1 MEPSLPVLAL
11 GAISLLSEFNAQR
24 VLDIQHAHSVDGEVP
39 DDKLDA
45 MESRLFSTRVVRPW
59 IQTAASKLATATG
72 LTAGQRCNARVFE
85 SRIAT
90 GRPAADGG
98 SMRVRI
104 YDPVAGR
111 DAAEGRVVVYFHG
124 GGFTFGELGM
134 NEGLHCALSEEASA
148 TVVSVEYRLAP
159 RHPFPAAHNDALAA
173 VVDVIRAGVPRR
185 NGQARSA
192 AKKIVVGGDSAGGNL
207 ATGILA
213 AAAML
218 PGGPPAAATLFPDAS
233 LKWLAEPPSP
243 PVAAWNA
250 DAAATVAA
258 SLRERVVG
266 GLLVY
271 PTALA
276 SVNRGSMVDRSDG
289 HLLTRGAVRAF
300 WEIYYR
306 GKGIQARGT
315 PWLANTTIFTDAN
328 LVVDRRAQPG
338 GALRAVLEAGRALD
352 WTLPPTLSLLPQ
364 YDVLH
369 DDGVALVEIL
379 RRATPQ
385 DPARHAVTHIPRAT
399 HGFVS
404 VPEFFPETWPL
415 AKDSA
420 VAFLDGA
427 FGRPAAPGH
436 TKAAP
441 GRAEEL

>member
-24 VLDIQHAHSVDGEVP
+24 VLDIQHAHIVDGEVP

-148 TVVSVEYRLAP
+148 TV
-159 RHPFPAAHNDALAA
+159 
-173 VVDVIRAGVPRR
+173 
-185 NGQARSA
+185 ARSA

-338 GALRAVLEAGRALD
+338 GALRAALEAGRALD

-379 RRATPQ
+379 RRATPRN
-385 DPARHAVTHIPRAT
+385 PARHAVTHIPRAT